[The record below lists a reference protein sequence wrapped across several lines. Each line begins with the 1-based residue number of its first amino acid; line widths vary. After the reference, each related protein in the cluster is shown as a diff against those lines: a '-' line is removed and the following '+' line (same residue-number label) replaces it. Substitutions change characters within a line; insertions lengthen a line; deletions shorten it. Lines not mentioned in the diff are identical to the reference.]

1 VSEVLVKSPEG
12 MLRLSVPAAAE
23 WTCQI
28 QRQHW
33 DLRAPPPVAPEE
45 DVRRHVVLQ
54 QALWA
59 NSGYWSSKI
68 QRASLNML
76 DVAGVVATE
85 AIAEGELL
93 VRCPSTHFLSPG
105 LVRQLEPEFATLAA
119 VVGREAP
126 VDNQDID
133 VFLVAM
139 FLADWLAKC
148 TQEVPLTGLDGARG
162 SILSSFAKVLQC
174 ETFTAHPYRLAATDP
189 VRFRSSL
196 NPSCEA
202 DLIERLAW
210 GVMERYRILSSH
222 KTPGYSAEDF
232 LRAWLLVITRA
243 FEVGGARST
252 LIPGLDSFNHD
263 PSKQCAKVRLDSS
276 GDMCLEATRSIEPG
290 EQVFLE
296 YGELSNPMLFRT
308 YGFTMPPEAL
318 PVQSCLILP
327 NRVLRVLNKH
337 LPASHAG
344 RLLQLDSSRLLPDL
358 RGLLQ

>member
-1 VSEVLVKSPEG
+1 
-12 MLRLSVPAAAE
+12 MLRLSVPAAAVPGDTLLFSKGLKQEWTYGLGWVRETQAEPGNILDFLFIAKIKRRQE

-33 DLRAPPPVAPEE
+33 DLRAPPPIAPEE

-76 DVAGVVATE
+76 DVAGVIATE

-105 LVRQLEPEFATLAA
+105 LVRQLEPDFATLAA

-139 FLADWLAKC
+139 FLADLLATC

-162 SILSSFAKVLQC
+162 TILSSFAKVLQC
-174 ETFTAHPYRLAATDP
+174 ETFTEHPYRLAATDP

-263 PSKQCAKVRLDSS
+263 PSKQCAKVPYWWL
-276 GDMCLEATRSIEPG
+276 
-290 EQVFLE
+290 VW
-296 YGELSNPMLFRT
+296 
-308 YGFTMPPEAL
+308 
-318 PVQSCLILP
+318 
-327 NRVLRVLNKH
+327 
-337 LPASHAG
+337 
-344 RLLQLDSSRLLPDL
+344 
-358 RGLLQ
+358 